1 MTYVPFTVQMP
12 FRSYDFRRLVRRPFR
27 FALRPIVA
35 LLMSASLLLTGC
47 GSPIKEV
54 LKPLEVESTNYYR
67 NIAKAVDYAE
77 PQLHQMPD
85 GAALEP
91 FSINRNTPT
100 EYWNLPLEEVILL
113 ALSNAQVMRD
123 FGGQVLRAPA
133 TIPTIQNPLIVESDP
148 RFGLENALSA
158 FDAQF
163 ASRLFF
169 EKNDRALNN
178 TFFGG
183 GTRLLQQ
190 DLGTMQNT
198 ISKTTTSG
206 TQFFARNNT
215 EYDSNNA
222 PGNIFPSAWNT
233 NIEAEFRHPLLQG
246 SGVEFNRIAG
256 PNTQPGLFNGVVL
269 ARVNTDISLAE
280 FESAVRNLV
289 ADVENAYWD
298 LYAAYRDLN
307 SKIVARDNAL
317 EVWRRTYA
325 LYASKRRGG
334 EADKEAYAREQYFRF
349 QDEVE
354 YALSGQVIEGTRTNS
369 GSSGGTFRGPPG
381 VQMAERRLRLIAGLP
396 ATDGRLIRPADEPL
410 VSQVVFDW
418 HRTVQEALALR
429 PELRRQR
436 WVIKRRELELL
447 ATRNYLMPRFDA
459 TGRYRWRGFGND
471 LINSDGNVPNSFDNA
486 WDNLLTGDFQEW
498 QLGVD
503 LNVPLGFR
511 KAHNAVRNAQFNL
524 ARERAVLNEQERTV
538 LSDLSNAVADLER
551 AFQATQTGYNRLI
564 AARDHLEAVQSTYQS
579 DKAPLDMLLEAQRRF
594 VDSEG
599 RYYRSL
605 ADYAIAIRNVHF
617 EKGTSLEYHDVFL
630 QEDRTRVLRHE
641 ANRDEINYQMPGAP
655 PATEPVV
662 PPEAPAP
669 EPPAPPGNSASL
681 PPQTA
686 A

>member
-1 MTYVPFTVQMP
+1 
-12 FRSYDFRRLVRRPFR
+12 
-27 FALRPIVA
+27 
-35 LLMSASLLLTGC
+35 
-47 GSPIKEV
+47 
-54 LKPLEVESTNYYR
+54 
-67 NIAKAVDYAE
+67 
-77 PQLHQMPD
+77 
-85 GAALEP
+85 
-91 FSINRNTPT
+91 
-100 EYWNLPLEEVILL
+100 
-113 ALSNAQVMRD
+113 
-123 FGGQVLRAPA
+123 
-133 TIPTIQNPLIVESDP
+133 
-148 RFGLENALSA
+148 
-158 FDAQF
+158 
-163 ASRLFF
+163 
-169 EKNDRALNN
+169 
-178 TFFGG
+178 
-183 GTRLLQQ
+183 
-190 DLGTMQNT
+190 
-198 ISKTTTSG
+198 
-206 TQFFARNNT
+206 
-215 EYDSNNA
+215 
-222 PGNIFPSAWNT
+222 
-233 NIEAEFRHPLLQG
+233 
-246 SGVEFNRIAG
+246 
-256 PNTQPGLFNGVVL
+256 
-269 ARVNTDISLAE
+269 
-280 FESAVRNLV
+280 
-289 ADVENAYWD
+289 
-298 LYAAYRDLN
+298 
-307 SKIVARDNAL
+307 
-317 EVWRRTYA
+317 
-325 LYASKRRGG
+325 
-334 EADKEAYAREQYFRF
+334 
-349 QDEVE
+349 
-354 YALSGQVIEGTRTNS
+354 TRTNS

-594 VDSEG
+594 VDAEG

-630 QEDRTRVLRHE
+630 QEDLTRVMRHE
-641 ANRDEINYQMPGAP
+641 TSRDEINYKMPGAP
-655 PATEPVV
+655 PATEPVA